1 MASNIQFSIA
11 VHLMVELCCQFNRS
25 ATSTRLAESVNTHP
39 SFVRRIV
46 AKLAKANLVRTTTGK
61 SGTVCVERDT
71 NSLSLRDIYKAM
83 EGPKAFSVQP
93 NHNQR
98 KHHEAPK

>member
-1 MASNIQFSIA
+1 
-11 VHLMVELCCQFNRS
+11 LTL
-25 ATSTRLAESVNTHP
+25 P
-39 SFVRRIV
+39 
-46 AKLAKANLVRTTTGK
+46 KANLVRTTTGK